1 MINVNRNIRVA
12 IRHHRQLGACVVL
25 DGLGTRP
32 FATHGSGVDRAD
44 HIVSGIICA
53 IAHRCAFGLDSP
65 ALSSER
71 LWARS
76 SRLH

>member
-1 MINVNRNIRVA
+1 MSIVIFVLLFA
-12 IRHHRQLGACVVL
+12 IIGSLGHALYVH
-25 DGLGTRP
+25 GLGTRP
-32 FATHGSGVDRAD
+32 FATHGSGVDRAY